1 MASEHDTWPWTL
13 PEVRQ
18 LVRQGRNMKPYYSE
32 DGITIFH
39 ADCRELLHTLNVAL
53 VLTDPPYGHGD
64 RWSGGTWASNPI
76 YDLAFKWDAEPIDAK
91 TITAVIGCAP
101 VSIVWGGNYYSMPPS
116 RCWLAWEKAQKIDT
130 MADFELAWTNLE
142 WPAKMF
148 TEIRNPDGKREHP
161 TQKPL
166 ALMKWCLGFAPQGT
180 VLDPFMGSGTTLRAA
195 KDVGRKAIG
204 IEIEERYCEIAAKR
218 MAQEVLPLAE

>member
-1 MASEHDTWPWTL
+1 M
-13 PEVRQ
+13 R
-18 LVRQGRNMKPYYSE
+18 PYYDE
-32 DGITIFH
+32 DGCTIFH
-39 ADCRELLHTLNVAL
+39 ADCRELLHTFNVAA

-76 YDLAFKWDAEPIDAK
+76 YDLAFKWDAEPIDRATIQSVLSTAK
-91 TITAVIGCAP
+91 EVIL
-101 VSIVWGGNYYSMPPS
+101 WGGNYYQMPPS
-116 RCWLAWEKAQKIDT
+116 RCWLAWSKSQRMET

-142 WPAKMF
+142 RPSKQYD
-148 TEIRNPDGKREHP
+148 EIRNPDGEREHP

-166 ALMKWCLGFAPQGT
+166 SLMRWCLKFLKEGT

-195 KDVGRKAIG
+195 KDAGRKAIG

-218 MAQEVLPLAE
+218 LRQRVLPLEMAKFVTGLDGG